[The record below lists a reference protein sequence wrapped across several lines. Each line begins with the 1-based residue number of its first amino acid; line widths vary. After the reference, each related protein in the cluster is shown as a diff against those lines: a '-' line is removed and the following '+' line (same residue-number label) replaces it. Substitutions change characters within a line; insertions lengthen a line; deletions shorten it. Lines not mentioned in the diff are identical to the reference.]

1 MFNTSLNPFA
11 CALACATLFTI
22 PASAHG
28 VLGDRFFPATITSDD
43 PFAADE
49 LALPT
54 FSAFRR
60 GDGGP
65 ATNEKDYDFEWSKS
79 IAPGFAVSF
88 AGGYIDTPSGKGFDN
103 LEITPV
109 AELIRDPDRE
119 FILSAGVSFDIGRSG
134 SRAVADSFTTYTP
147 EVLFGK
153 GFGDLPDDMALLR
166 PFAVTGTLGYA
177 IPGTSGASR
186 SAEWAGALEYSLLYL
201 QNNVRDQGFGKF
213 VAQLTPIVEFSM
225 ETPTGTGGGGTTGT
239 VDPGLLWSGQYEQL
253 GVEAI
258 IPIDRATGSNI
269 GVVAQL
275 HFHIDDMFPDTF
287 GRPLFGGAR

>member
-1 MFNTSLNPFA
+1 MFNTSLNQFA
-11 CALACATLFTI
+11 CALACATLFAI

-60 GDGGP
+60 SDGGT
-65 ATNEKDYDFEWSKS
+65 AMNEQDYDFEWSKS
-79 IAPGFAVSF
+79 IVPGFAISF

-109 AELIRDPDRE
+109 AEVIRDPDRE
-119 FILSAGVSFDIGRSG
+119 FILSAGVSFDIDGSG
-134 SRAVADSFTTYTP
+134 SRAVTDSFTIYTP

-153 GFGDLPDDMALLR
+153 GFGGLPDSMALLR

-177 IPGTSGASR
+177 IPAASGASR
-186 SAEWAGALEYSLLYL
+186 SVEWAGALEYSLLYL

-213 VAQLTPIVEFSM
+213 AAQLTPIVEFSM
-225 ETPTGTGGGGTTGT
+225 ETPTDMGGGGTTGT
-239 VDPGLLWSGQYEQL
+239 IDPGLLWSGQYEQL

-258 IPIDRATGSNI
+258 IPVNRATGRNV

-275 HFHIDDMFPDTF
+275 HFYIDDMFPDTF